1 MIEMLLAAGMAGV
14 AAVLGTALPLWRKPS
29 TLVSSVALGFAAG
42 VMIGIVAFEMLPE
55 ALRIASLL
63 VVALGFGLFSLYR
76 GGDFARSHSNK
87 LMRLRIV
94 LQLVAVIILI
104 AAFWWRSRGGL

>member
-1 MIEMLLAAGMAGV
+1 MTRFFDVAVALSLLAV
-14 AAVLGTALPLWRKPS
+14 
-29 TLVSSVALGFAAG
+29 
-42 VMIGIVAFEMLPE
+42 
-55 ALRIASLL
+55 

-94 LQLVAVIILI
+94 LQLVAVIILV